1 MTTTTLAPSDV
12 GIPLGFMRRNI
23 AELARDIVCAV
34 DSPDNLARAY
44 GLTQIQWQT
53 LQLWPGWIQLM
64 AEIREELGGT
74 AGTAERARRRASIAM
89 SEFIIQDMAT
99 IAGDNK
105 ASNRDRI
112 AAAEIVKDVSGL
124 SAKQQAAAAAAI
136 GAPAGF
142 AGGPLIQIIVEGKAT
157 LSVTEAPLAPAIV
170 PPAIEGT
177 AVRVIPPAPKLEG
190 ET

>member
-1 MTTTTLAPSDV
+1 MTTKVLAPSDV
-12 GIPLGFMRRNI
+12 GISLDFMRRGI

-34 DSPDNLARAY
+34 DSPDNLAASF
-44 GLTQIQWQT
+44 GLTRIQWQT
-53 LQLWPGWIQLM
+53 LQEWPGWVQLL

-99 IAGDNK
+99 IAGSPN

-124 SAKQQAAAAAAI
+124 SAKQQAIAAAQT
-136 GAPAGF
+136 GSPVGY
-142 AGGPLIQIIVEGKAT
+142 GGPLIQIIVEGKPT
-157 LSVTEAPLAPAIV
+157 INVGEAPALP
-170 PPAIEGT
+170 
-177 AVRVIPPAPKLEG
+177 PPAPILEG
-190 ET
+190 TVVRKGD